1 MHQFVFFIILIAS
14 YVVFIKNKPMDRTSK
29 LTLNCV
35 VGIWAIALLLSIIRI
50 TGLNEVSDST
60 YFMTYL
66 GVIAFVIGFCIIR
79 INKERENTFD
89 GKVLLD
95 VIERI
100 TKSKFFIIFTGILCF
115 YIYTLLVVFFEAFMA
130 YQTSSSVRADFFS
143 GDLYG
148 PVFGQIN
155 AFVLI
160 PFSIFSTP
168 IFAYMLLYKRNF
180 MCVMLGLFL
189 LGYESLGAGRFG
201 YIRIILAIFF
211 ILYILTNSSG
221 HNKKNF
227 NRLFIVIGLS
237 GVLLLTLTTKMR
249 TTSIGYDNY
258 MDKQSAIEKTLEHV
272 VIYTAA
278 PITAFDYSI
287 SHNYNDRIGGYQM
300 GNLTMSGVKAMINLF
315 TSRIGYNLS
324 TKSLEN
330 LVDIKQYDPIA
341 VSEDLQNYNAL
352 YTANL
357 YFYNDLGILGIIIF
371 PLLFGMLLRMLIKQM
386 YKTKSYFMVA
396 VVSWGLYIAFFS
408 IVDFWLISPYT
419 ILSLIVFIILS
430 KTKFSLSI
438 NKKKQYGK

>member
-1 MHQFVFFIILIAS
+1 MHQLVFLIILIAS

-29 LTLNCV
+29 VILNCV
-35 VGIWAIALLLSIIRI
+35 VGIWAIALFLSIIRI
-50 TGLNEVSDST
+50 ANLNEVSDIT
-60 YFMTYL
+60 YLLTYL
-66 GVIAFVIGFCIIR
+66 GVITFVIGFCIIK
-79 INKERENTFD
+79 INKERENAFD
-89 GKVLLD
+89 GKALLE
-95 VIERI
+95 VIEKI
-100 TKSKFFIIFTGILCF
+100 TKNKFFIIFTGILCF
-115 YIYTLLVVFFEAFMA
+115 YVYTLLVIFFEALMT
-130 YQTSSSVRADFFS
+130 YQTLGNVRTDFFS

-148 PVFGQIN
+148 SVFSQIN

-211 ILYILTNSSG
+211 ILYILTNSSR

-237 GVLLLTLTTKMR
+237 AVLLLTLTTKMR
-249 TTSIGYDNY
+249 TTSIGDDNY
-258 MDKQSAIEKTLEHV
+258 INKQSAIEETLEHIA
-272 VIYTAA
+272 IYTAA

-287 SHNYNDRIGGYQM
+287 SHNYNARIGGYQM
-300 GNLTMSGVKAMINLF
+300 GSLTMSGVTLMTNLF

-330 LVDIKQYDPIA
+330 LVEIKQEEQIA
-341 VSEDLQNYNAL
+341 VSKEWQNYNAL

-357 YFYNDLGILGIIIF
+357 FFYNDFGVLGIIIF
-371 PLLFGMLLRMLIKQM
+371 PFIFGMLLRILIKQM

-396 VVSWGLYIAFFS
+396 VVSWGFYVAFFS
-408 IVDFWLISPYT
+408 IVDFWLVSSYT

-430 KTKFSLSI
+430 KTRFSLSI
-438 NKKKQYGK
+438 NKTK